1 MNRIEKV
8 GLSLCLAGA
17 IAACEG
23 QSPTAPEALAVDGS
37 TQMLTVASGSTELHL
52 TGPRPV
58 TGRLDGSDE
67 YGDVCGGGEGVPIV
81 STGVGT
87 VSHFGK
93 SVMVSTT
100 CVKLS
105 DFSVIG
111 PTPFSIQAADGDQVG
126 GFLTDFAYT
135 DYGFD
140 LYTSITWGTGRFE
153 GATGE
158 LVFPTHSTG
167 TGVWWSGVEGWI
179 VY

>member
-1 MNRIEKV
+1 MSRITKV
-8 GLSLCLAGA
+8 GLSLCLAGGM
-17 IAACEG
+17 AACEG
-23 QSPTAPEALAVDGS
+23 PGPTAPEALAIDGS
-37 TQMLTVASGSTELHL
+37 SQTLTAAFQSSELHL
-52 TGPRPV
+52 SGPRPV
-58 TGRLDGSDE
+58 TGRLDGGDD
-67 YGDVCGGGEGVPIV
+67 YGDVCGGGEGVTIV

-93 SVMVSTT
+93 SLMVSTT

-111 PTPFSIQAADGDQVG
+111 AVPFSIQAANGDQVG

-158 LVFPTHSTG
+158 LVFPTYSTG

-179 VY
+179 TY

>member
-1 MNRIEKV
+1 MSRITKV

-17 IAACEG
+17 VAACEG
-23 QSPTAPEALAVDGS
+23 LGPTAPD
-37 TQMLTVASGSTELHL
+37 TVAVEGATRTLAAASQASELHL

-58 TGRLDGSDE
+58 TGRVDGSDE
-67 YGDVCGGGEGVPIV
+67 YGDVCGGGEGMTIV

-87 VSHFGK
+87 ISHFGK
-93 SVMVSTT
+93 AVMVSTT
-100 CVKLS
+100 CVNLS

-111 PTPFSIQAADGDQVG
+111 PTPFSIQGADGDQIG
-126 GFLTDFAYT
+126 GYLTDFAYT

-158 LVFPTHSTG
+158 LTFPTHSTG
-167 TGVWWSGVEGWI
+167 SGVWWSGVEGWI
-179 VY
+179 TY